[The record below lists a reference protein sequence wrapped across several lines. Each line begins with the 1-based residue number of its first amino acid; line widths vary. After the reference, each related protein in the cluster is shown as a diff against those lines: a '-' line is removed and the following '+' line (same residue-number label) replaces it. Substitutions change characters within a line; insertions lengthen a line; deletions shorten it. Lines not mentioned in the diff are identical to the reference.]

1 MNTENLNKDQ
11 EILIFIVK
19 EMAGAK
25 LVQAKSM
32 NKNKRRNGSFFQ
44 KEEISLLYWA
54 VIPFVIRIR
63 QKMFVPIY

>member
-32 NKNKRRNGSFFQ
+32 NKNKRRTDPSFRKKRFPSCTGQ
-44 KEEISLLYWA
+44 
-54 VIPFVIRIR
+54 
-63 QKMFVPIY
+63 